1 MKQMLLRTKLLYCI
15 INYFPL
21 TEDGNTLA
29 ASIPPEGIH
38 PLTTSENDV
47 YDNANSL
54 QVRL

>member
-1 MKQMLLRTKLLYCI
+1 MLLRTKLLYCI

-29 ASIPPEGIH
+29 AMPPEGIH